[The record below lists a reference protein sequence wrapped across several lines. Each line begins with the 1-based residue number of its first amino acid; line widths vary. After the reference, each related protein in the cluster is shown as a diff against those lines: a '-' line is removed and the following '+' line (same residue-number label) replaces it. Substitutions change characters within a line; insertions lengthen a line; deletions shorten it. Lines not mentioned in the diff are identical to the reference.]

1 MTTGSAGPVP
11 ARPVKVTRHQ
21 VVRRLTRAAAHSDAQ
36 LIAEAAALAEGW
48 VVLADPMGGVVCST
62 PDTAGPEGVRAAAH
76 PQLYPHLTIRSMAG
90 AVLVVRPGTA
100 APASRIDLIAR
111 TCVDLLRMRARVR
124 REEDTHR
131 TEQRLHTA
139 VLHLLLSG
147 QSHLATEVLRTS
159 ATHATVFRLAGQLV
173 HAAYQSHWREVQP
186 SVSPQAHRM
195 LVCLGG
201 GELVVIA
208 LHGLDHDRYAAR
220 PLVARIAYRHQLAGG
235 VSDPLPLDMVAT
247 AWAEAGT
254 ARHGARSGCLASA
267 TFLGSHGLLRV
278 VPAER
283 LALWSAAILKPLNR
297 EQRRTLEAYL
307 RSGSAQAAAAV
318 LDVSEGTVRARL
330 RGIGTLLAAEL
341 DNPTV
346 QAQLLLAL
354 RAPAPSRRVGTSARL
369 GPHPA
374 LPTGLLDPDDAH
386 RWASALLRPLD
397 KPLRIALRC
406 WLHHRGRTA
415 PAASELGLSRS
426 TLTNWLSKCGR
437 ALSVDLSSATVR
449 AELHLAA
456 ETLATPEDTPARLP
470 RRGGRTYRG
479 HQS

>member
-11 ARPVKVTRHQ
+11 ARPVQVTRHQ

-48 VVLADPMGGVVCST
+48 AVLADPMGGVVCST

-100 APASRIDLIAR
+100 SPASRIDLIAR

-195 LVCLGG
+195 LVCLEG
-201 GELVVIA
+201 GELVVVA
-208 LHGLDHDRYAAR
+208 LHGLDHDRHVAR
-220 PLVARIAYRHQLAGG
+220 PLVARRIPTSTGRRRLR
-235 VSDPLPLDMVAT
+235 PVA
-247 AWAEAGT
+247 
-254 ARHGARSGCLASA
+254 ARHGRHGVGRGRIRAAR
-267 TFLGSHGLLRV
+267 RQV
-278 VPAER
+278 R
-283 LALWSAAILKPLNR
+283 LPGVRDLPGVARAAPR
-297 EQRRTLEAYL
+297 
-307 RSGSAQAAAAV
+307 
-318 LDVSEGTVRARL
+318 RAR
-330 RGIGTLLAAEL
+330 
-341 DNPTV
+341 
-346 QAQLLLAL
+346 
-354 RAPAPSRRVGTSARL
+354 
-369 GPHPA
+369 
-374 LPTGLLDPDDAH
+374 
-386 RWASALLRPLD
+386 
-397 KPLRIALRC
+397 
-406 WLHHRGRTA
+406 
-415 PAASELGLSRS
+415 
-426 TLTNWLSKCGR
+426 
-437 ALSVDLSSATVR
+437 
-449 AELHLAA
+449 
-456 ETLATPEDTPARLP
+456 
-470 RRGGRTYRG
+470 
-479 HQS
+479 